1 MGDLLVGIDRARGGV
16 GAQITAGL
24 RDAVRTGRLAPGDR
38 LPSSRTLA
46 ADLGVSR
53 GMVVEAYEQLVAEG
67 YLTSRHGSGTR
78 VADIPERHAPG
89 GPEAPRDDDDGSALP
104 YDLKPGTSDMSA
116 FPRAA
121 WLAATR
127 HALATVPHSRL
138 SYGDPGGV
146 PELRTA
152 LAAYLGRV
160 RAAIASP
167 DRIVVVGGVAQ
178 GVALIVQALAARG
191 HTLLAVENPSSTTQR
206 GLLRSNGLGVVAVP
220 VDGDGLDVDALARTG
235 ARAVLVTPAHQYP
248 TGVVLSPERRARLTA
263 WARDVDGLVIEDDY
277 DAEFRYDRDPVGC
290 LQGLDPDRVVHLGST
305 SKALAPGMR
314 LGWAVVP
321 HTWLEQV
328 RELKQYAD
336 LGSAVINQ
344 FAFVRLLE
352 SGGYDRHL
360 RAMRLRY
367 RSRRDA
373 VAEAFAEFLPE
384 VRLDGIR
391 AGLHLYAELP
401 PGCREDAV
409 VKAAAARGVRVEPVG
424 PLRESDDDAA
434 PAIVLGYASL
444 GEERLREA
452 VALLAEACREAA
464 SATV

>member
-1 MGDLLVGIDRARGGV
+1 MGDLLVGIDRARGAV

-38 LPSSRTLA
+38 LPSSRALA
-46 ADLGVSR
+46 TDLGVSR

-78 VADIPERHAPG
+78 VADIPESRAPG
-89 GPEAPRDDDDGSALP
+89 GPDEPRDANDISVLP

-160 RAAIASP
+160 RAANAAP

-178 GVALIVQALAARG
+178 GIALMVQALAARG
-191 HTLLAVENPSSTTQR
+191 HTLLAVEDPSSATQR
-206 GLLRSNGLGVVAVP
+206 GLLRSNGLPIVGVP
-220 VDGDGLDVDALARTG
+220 VDGEGIDVAALARTG

-248 TGVVLSPERRARLTA
+248 TGVVLSPERRAQLTG
-263 WARDVDGLVIEDDY
+263 WARDVDGLIVEDDY

-344 FAFVRLLE
+344 FAFVQLLE

-367 RSRRDA
+367 RGRRDA
-373 VAEAFAEFLPE
+373 VADAFAEFLPKAQ
-384 VRLDGIR
+384 VNGIR
-391 AGLHLYAELP
+391 AGLHLYVELP
-401 PGCREDAV
+401 PGSREDAV
-409 VKAAAARGVRVEPVG
+409 VAAAAARGVRVEPVG
-424 PLRESDDDAA
+424 PMREPGPDAP
-434 PAIVLGYASL
+434 PALVLGYASL
-444 GEERLREA
+444 GEDRLREA
-452 VALLAEACREAA
+452 VSRLADACREA
-464 SATV
+464 SGD

>member
-1 MGDLLVGIDRARGGV
+1 MGDLLVGIDRSGGAV

-67 YLTSRHGSGTR
+67 YLTSKHGSGTR
-78 VADIPERHAPG
+78 VADIPERRAPG
-89 GPEAPRDDDDGSALP
+89 GPEEPRDANDISALP

-167 DRIVVVGGVAQ
+167 DRIVVMGGVAQ
-178 GVALIVQALAARG
+178 GIALLVQALQARG
-191 HTLLAVENPSSTTQR
+191 HTSIAVEDPSSAMQR
-206 GLLRSNGLGVVAVP
+206 DLLRSNGLPVVGAP
-220 VDGDGLDVDALARTG
+220 VDCDGIDVAALARTG

-248 TGVVLSPERRARLTA
+248 TGVVLSPERRAQLTA
-263 WARDVDGLVIEDDY
+263 WARDVDGLIIEDDY

-290 LQGLDPDRVVHLGST
+290 LQGLDPDRVAHLGST

-321 HTWLEQV
+321 CAWLDQV
-328 RELKQYAD
+328 RDLKRFAD

-344 FAFVRLLE
+344 FAFVSMLE

-367 RSRRDA
+367 RSRRD
-373 VAEAFAEFLPE
+373 VVTDAFAEYLPE
-384 VRLDGIR
+384 VEVNGIR
-391 AGLHLYAELP
+391 AGLHLYVELP
-401 PGCREDAV
+401 YGCREEEV
-409 VKAAAARGVRVEPVG
+409 VKAAAERGVRVEPVA
-424 PLRESDDDAA
+424 PMREPGFEA
-434 PAIVLGYASL
+434 PPALVLGYASL
-444 GEERLREA
+444 SEDRIRVA
-452 VALLAEACREAA
+452 VRLLAEACR
-464 SATV
+464 SVM

>member
-1 MGDLLVGIDRARGGV
+1 MSDLLVGIDRALGNV

-24 RDAVRTGRLAPGDR
+24 REAVRSGRLAPGDR
-38 LPSSRTLA
+38 LPSSRALA

-78 VADIPERHAPG
+78 VAQLPEQHTSR
-89 GPEAPRDDDDGSALP
+89 GPELPRDVSDVSELP
-104 YDLKPGTSDMSA
+104 FDLKPGSSDMSA
-116 FPRAA
+116 FPRSA

-146 PELRTA
+146 PELRIA
-152 LAAYLGRV
+152 LAGYLGRV
-160 RAAIASP
+160 RAANASP

-178 GVALIVQALAARG
+178 GIALVVQALAVRE
-191 HTLLAVENPSSTTQR
+191 HRLLAVEDPSSATQR
-206 GLLRSNGLGVVAVP
+206 GLLRSNGLPIVGIP
-220 VDGDGLDVDALARTG
+220 VDGDGIDVDALARSG

-263 WARDVDGLVIEDDY
+263 WARDVDGLIIEDDY

-290 LQGLDPDRVVHLGST
+290 LQGLDPDHVVHLGST

-321 HTWLEQV
+321 EPWLEQI

-352 SGGYDRHL
+352 SGAYDRHL

-367 RSRRDA
+367 RARRDA
-373 VAEAFAEFLPE
+373 VADAFAEFLPE
-384 VRLDGIR
+384 VEVNGIR
-391 AGLHLYAELP
+391 AGLHLYVELP
-401 PGCREDAV
+401 AGCTEDAV
-409 VKAAAARGVRVEPVG
+409 TAAAAERGVRVEPVG
-424 PLRESDDDAA
+424 PMREDAA
-434 PAIVLGYASL
+434 AGPQALVLGYAML
-444 GEERLREA
+444 AEDRLHEA
-452 VALLAEACREAA
+452 VRRIAEACRA
-464 SATV
+464 VG

>member
-1 MGDLLVGIDRARGGV
+1 MKDLLVGIDRGSGNV
-16 GAQITAGL
+16 GAQITSGL
-24 RDAVRTGRLAPGDR
+24 REAVRTGRLAPGDR

-78 VADIPERHAPG
+78 VADIPERPAPG
-89 GPEAPRDDDDGSALP
+89 PEQPRDDHGISALP

-160 RAAIASP
+160 RAANASP

-178 GVALIVQALAARG
+178 GIALVVQALAARG
-191 HTLLAVENPSSTTQR
+191 HTLLAVEDPSSNTQR
-206 GLLRSNGLGVVAVP
+206 GLLRSNGIPVTGVP
-220 VDGDGLDVDALARTG
+220 VDAEGLDVAALARTG

-263 WARDVDGLVIEDDY
+263 WARDVDGLIIEDDY

-321 HTWLEQV
+321 HVWLEQV

-344 FAFVRLLE
+344 FAFVQLLE

-367 RSRRDA
+367 RTRRDA
-373 VAEAFAEFLPE
+373 VADAFAEFLPE
-384 VRLDGIR
+384 VRPDGIR
-391 AGLHLYAELP
+391 AGLHLYIELP
-401 PGCREDAV
+401 YGCKEADV
-409 VKAAAARGVRVEPVG
+409 VAAAAARGVRVEPVG
-424 PLRESDDDAA
+424 PMREEGYEA
-434 PAIVLGYASL
+434 PPALVLGYASHP
-444 GEERLREA
+444 EDKLREA
-452 VALLAEACREAA
+452 IRRLAEACRE
-464 SATV
+464 VR